1 MTAVNYPEL
10 DELDAAFRAVLAAD
24 PAPLTTMAML
34 WHEAIAMER
43 DPAAPAARTRG
54 DAFLSYW
61 AGTQRGKEV
70 PGQQFAT
77 AKLPHK
83 TCAALLAR
91 NAASWEGPRSVTF
104 RYDQQ
109 DGAWTGGYSIE
120 TSNEYRALVR
130 GRAELDAR
138 FAAALAA
145 QWAPDVTALALLFG
159 LKVCNG
165 EPILKINRGRP
176 VEFVPPDATTRGLW
190 SELIAY
196 LGDHGHRHLYYARF
210 ELTSKTARLSEGDSI
225 QLHYSR

>member
-1 MTAVNYPEL
+1 MTANYPEL

-24 PAPLTTMAML
+24 PAPLSTMAML

-54 DAFLSYW
+54 DAFLNYW
-61 AGTQRGKEV
+61 TGTQRGKEV

-77 AKLPHK
+77 DKLPHK
-83 TCAALLAR
+83 TCAALLGR
-91 NAASWEGPRSVTF
+91 HAASWDGPRSVTF
-104 RYDQQ
+104 RYDLEG
-109 DGAWTGGYSIE
+109 GAWTGGYAIE

-145 QWAPDVTALALLFG
+145 QWAPDVTALGLIFG
-159 LKVCNG
+159 PKVCNG
-165 EPILKINRGRP
+165 EPKLKLNRGRA
-176 VEFVPPDATTRGLW
+176 VEFVTPDATTLGLW
-190 SELIAY
+190 RELISY
-196 LGDHGHRHLYYARF
+196 LHDHGHRHLYYASF
-210 ELTSKTARLSEGDSI
+210 ALASKTATLSEGNSI